1 MSKINSLL
9 KDANLYSIEYVGY
22 LILKFTISDKSE
34 FYTEFQDIAIEFISG
49 YEIEKANIN
58 NSTIANE
65 IFELFGTSIC
75 YSEIKNNHLILTIE
89 NDFKIITK
97 IDEDELTDRNW
108 MIKVLDNNDSFILN
122 DANELIASSDMKNI
136 IDE

>member
-34 FYTEFQDIAIEFISG
+34 FYNKFQDIAIEFISG
-49 YEIEKANIN
+49 YEIEKGNVD
-58 NSTIANE
+58 NSTIPAE
-65 IFELFGTSIC
+65 IFELFGLSIC
-75 YSEIKNNHLILTIE
+75 SSEINNNDLILTLE

-108 MIKVLDNNDSFILN
+108 MIKTLDNNDNFILN
-122 DANELIASSDMKNI
+122 DANELFASSEMKI
-136 IDE
+136 VIE